1 MTGYYL
7 KWSVTIVLLVQ
18 ILLAPFATT
27 FEESLPLVGLI
38 AFTTFVR
45 LLLSCFFDL
54 LSSFEALKKDMQRQ
68 KEEGINSGKHVL
80 CESQEYN
87 KLMTKI
93 RSLFYSI
100 ALVLAFMIGF
110 ALLVEWGQIWNNFIN
125 WIVGLFTAF
134 PWFNN

>member
-18 ILLAPFATT
+18 ILLAPFAIT
-27 FEESLPLVGLI
+27 FEESLPLVCLI
-38 AFTTFVR
+38 AFTTFIR
-45 LLLSCFFDL
+45 LLLSWFFDL
-54 LSSFEALKKDMQRQ
+54 LSSFDALKRGMQRQ

-80 CESQEYN
+80 CVSQDYN

-100 ALVLAFMIGF
+100 ALVLAFAIGF
-110 ALLVEWGQIWNNFIN
+110 ALLVEWEQIWDNFIN